1 MLAELRRRGLT
12 HVRLPVRL
20 EMLNE
25 RYGSPAEVERS
36 FREIDRALDTLSGLS
51 FAVSLD
57 MHPGNRFE
65 ATYKSDPEAGLRL
78 LIETWRRVASRYANR
93 PAEALLFEALNE
105 PPVPVG
111 LWNEQGPRLVA
122 AIRAAAPDHTIIL
135 GPANFQRYEALAELA
150 PLDDGNVVY
159 AFHFYDPM
167 VFTHQGQTW
176 SSDPLSFVQGIPF
189 PGRLRDVE
197 PELARLSREGRTAS
211 AKEVLEAFREPWTAA
226 RIEDAF
232 ARVARWVERH
242 RRPTIVN
249 EFGVL
254 SFKAPPQSRAAWIRA
269 VRAAAERF
277 CIGWAHWEYADAFGF
292 VRRENG
298 KETLDPVAGPAL
310 TEPLR

>member
-1 MLAELRRRGLT
+1 
-12 HVRLPVRL
+12 LPIRL

-25 RYGSPAEVERS
+25 RYSAPGEIERN
-36 FREIDRALDTLSGLS
+36 FREIDRALDTLGGLG

-65 ATYKSDPEAGLRL
+65 ALHKSDPEEGLRL
-78 LIETWRRVASRYANR
+78 LIETWTRVASRYASR
-93 PAEALLFEALNE
+93 PADALFFEALNE
-105 PPVPVG
+105 PPVPVPV
-111 LWNEQGPRLVA
+111 WNGQGPRLVA
-122 AIRAAAPDHTIIL
+122 AIRAAAPNHTIVY
-135 GPANFQRYEALAELA
+135 GPANFQRYETLAELT
-150 PLDDGNVVY
+150 PLDDRNLVY

-189 PGRLRDVE
+189 PASLREVE
-197 PELARLSREGRTAS
+197 PELARLNREGRILS
-211 AKEVLEAFREPWTAA
+211 AQEVLKAFREPWTAA
-226 RIEDAF
+226 RIEEAF
-232 ARVARWVERH
+232 AQVGRWVGRH
-242 RRPTIVN
+242 RRPAIVN

-269 VRAAAERF
+269 VRSAAERF

-298 KETLDPVAGPAL
+298 TETLDPVAGPAL
-310 TEPLR
+310 IEPLRKGP